1 MQVELRER
9 TEENVRIYFERT
21 RDPEIQ
27 ARIPQRS
34 QTVEQAL
41 EDYRRSLAPGAD
53 SYGRTVWADGVY
65 VGDVW
70 CYCIHAEADPD
81 AMVSYCIFD
90 KDRWRQG
97 IASRALEQFLSDAG
111 PRFGLKRVGAF
122 AYADNPASVR
132 VLEKNGFTIQET
144 FEEEGRR
151 SFYLVREIKK
161 QGGWINGIQSSKQP
175 DYSGGERPGSGG
187 DYLPG
192 LRA

>member
-1 MQVELRER
+1 MQVELQER

-97 IASRALEQFLSDAG
+97 IASRALEQFLGLLPMPTTPPRCGCWKRTASLSRKRLRRRDAG
-111 PRFGLKRVGAF
+111 PSTLCGK
-122 AYADNPASVR
+122 
-132 VLEKNGFTIQET
+132 
-144 FEEEGRR
+144 
-151 SFYLVREIKK
+151 
-161 QGGWINGIQSSKQP
+161 
-175 DYSGGERPGSGG
+175 
-187 DYLPG
+187 
-192 LRA
+192 